1 MGIGDR
7 IYLPKSVDER
17 SHPTTADNQSFS
29 SEEDRKFVQSLE
41 LYKV

>member
-1 MGIGDR
+1 MDVGDR

-17 SHPTTADNQSFS
+17 SHPTTADNQNLSC
-29 SEEDRKFVQSLE
+29 EEDRKFVQSLE